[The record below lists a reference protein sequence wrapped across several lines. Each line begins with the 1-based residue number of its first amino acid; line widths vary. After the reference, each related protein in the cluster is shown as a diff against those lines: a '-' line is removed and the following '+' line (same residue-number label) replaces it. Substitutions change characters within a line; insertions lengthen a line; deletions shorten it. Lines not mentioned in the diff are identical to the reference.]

1 MRSSAWSCPWR
12 SRLALALAATSTV
25 ACYTTALTQPAAAAG
40 EAPKVELQWDTDNLS
55 VTKIDGDEVSE
66 GTFSFLAPAYRAY
79 LTPGTHEVR
88 ARVRGQE
95 ETVGVEL
102 AAGRCYTVDS
112 GSGKYWNL
120 PGRPGAKGEG
130 GFVVVEGCN
139 MMMNKSDG
147 KVVAAS
153 ARASQYLGLDTA
165 R

>member
-1 MRSSAWSCPWR
+1 MRNSAWYCPWG
-12 SRLALALAATSTV
+12 SRLALAWAATSTV
-25 ACYTTALTQPAAAAG
+25 GCYTTALTQPATAT
-40 EAPKVELQWDTDNLS
+40 EDAPKVELQWDTDNLS

-66 GTFSFLAPAYRAY
+66 GALSFLAPAHRAY
-79 LTPGTHEVR
+79 LTPGTHQVR
-88 ARVRGQE
+88 ATVRGLE

-102 AAGRCYTVDS
+102 VAGQCYTVDS
-112 GSGKYWNL
+112 GSGKYWKL
-120 PGRPGAKGEG
+120 PGRPGGKGEG

-153 ARASQYLGLDTA
+153 ARGAQYLGLDTA